1 MSPVWGGEGV
11 RKLRPTASRLR
22 PDYLA
27 DFLHEQIWRTFYIV
41 VLPDFLAYY
50 FPRFHVQKDILS
62 YLNITNWP
70 SISDWTMTNQIRQKE
85 QRYKFCVSSHFSQVS
100 AMPFH
105 GKMQPQSAHSR
116 GNSAS
121 IELGSIRSI
130 YSQWDLM
137 TISVKIFKLGL
148 IQCLPSPF

>member
-1 MSPVWGGEGV
+1 VIAALYLTGNREDTTEFGV
-11 RKLRPTASRLR
+11 RPTASRLR

-70 SISDWTMTNQIRQKE
+70 IFVFLRKFVSDFTQLSCD
-85 QRYKFCVSSHFSQVS
+85 FHFL
-100 AMPFH
+100 MLR
-105 GKMQPQSAHSR
+105 GKA
-116 GNSAS
+116 
-121 IELGSIRSI
+121 L
-130 YSQWDLM
+130 
-137 TISVKIFKLGL
+137 
-148 IQCLPSPF
+148 